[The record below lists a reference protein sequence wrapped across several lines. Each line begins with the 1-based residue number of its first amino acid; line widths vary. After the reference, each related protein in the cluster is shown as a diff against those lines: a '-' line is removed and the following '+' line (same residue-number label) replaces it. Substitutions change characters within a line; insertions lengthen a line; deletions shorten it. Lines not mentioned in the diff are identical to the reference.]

1 MTVQSYGKNALT
13 LNLKRFKQIDNEQY
27 NSHTDP
33 CTVYIRTVY
42 HHHHHHH
49 VNVTHG
55 RSHGQ
60 IVTEANTVCS
70 LRPRSAMLLNVAYA
84 DITSCPYLIEAGGCN
99 TVQLQ
104 CCSF

>member
-1 MTVQSYGKNALT
+1 MTVQSYAKNALT

-42 HHHHHHH
+42 HHHHH

-55 RSHGQ
+55 RSQGQ
-60 IVTEANTVCS
+60 IFTEANTVCS
-70 LRPRSAMLLNVAYA
+70 LRPQLAMLLKVVYA
-84 DITSCPYLIEAGGCN
+84 DITSCPCLIEAWGCS
-99 TVQLQ
+99 TV
-104 CCSF
+104 